1 MLKNNNLTQS
11 EVARQNVL
19 NNRYAMEEIQ
29 KAIGL
34 RGVLYQGEYRV
45 TKSQIAKFLE
55 VSERAITSCT
65 QANIEELTKNG
76 YDVLSR
82 NALKMFK
89 LCVCEQD
96 VQEANFPN
104 KTPKIGV
111 YTFRAFL
118 NVAMLI
124 QRSERAG
131 QVRSLILDI
140 VIDTINQRTGGQTKY
155 INQRDEDFV
164 ISLLQNADYHREFVE
179 ALTKYIDLGRVKY
192 MLYTNKI
199 YRSIFRED
207 ADEYRR
213 VLRLEAEENVRN
225 TMYSEVLDLVASY
238 ETGFANELKR
248 KSDELGRPL
257 TSVEADNLFT
267 AFESMALWVP
277 LREKARQKM
286 ASRDLCF
293 RDVLHDKLSGYI
305 SGVSADDFDRFIGDR
320 SMSIDERIQG
330 YVDALKR
337 LKNRD

>member
-1 MLKNNNLTQS
+1 MNKNLTHS

-19 NNRYAMEEIQ
+19 NNRFAVEEIQ

-34 RGVLYQGEYRV
+34 RGVLYDGQYRV
-45 TKSQIAKFLE
+45 TKAQVAAFLE
-55 VSERAITSCT
+55 VSERAITACT
-65 QANIEELTKNG
+65 QANLDEVSKNG
-76 YDVLSR
+76 YDILAG
-82 NALKMFK
+82 NALKNFR
-89 LCVCEQD
+89 LCVTQQD

-104 KTPKIGV
+104 KTPKIGI
-111 YTFRAFL
+111 YSFRAFL
-118 NVAMLI
+118 NIAMLLSH
-124 QRSERAG
+124 SEKAK
-131 QVRSLILDI
+131 QVRGLILDI

-164 ISLLQNADYHREFVE
+164 ISLLNNADYHREFVD

-192 MLYTNKI
+192 MIYTNKI

-213 VLRLEAEENVRN
+213 VLRLEAEENERN

-238 ETGFANELKR
+238 ETGFANELKLASEQ
-248 KSDELGRPL
+248 KGRQL
-257 TSVEADNLFT
+257 TSAEADALF
-267 AFESMALWVP
+267 ANFENMPLWVP

-305 SGVSADDFDRFIGDR
+305 TSLSSDDFERFLGDN
-320 SMSIDERIQG
+320 SMPIDERIQG

-337 LKNRD
+337 LKNRE